1 MKRGKREEGERR
13 RDREQ
18 LRRWK
23 GGVELVKEAAKLQIP
38 ALEDS
43 THLLLAERGEL
54 LEKRRQAD
62 AKSLML
68 RRVKV
73 IGKLQRSLQSL
84 QIHPGSPKMML
95 LGVEEFLMKVGK
107 DLAAAR
113 CQRMYCANPLRCSGC
128 WSAPQESCSRCFE
141 SPWSCTSC

>member
-1 MKRGKREEGERR
+1 MKRGKRGEGERR

-23 GGVELVKEAAKLQIP
+23 GGEELLKEAAKLQIL

-43 THLLLAERGEL
+43 THLLLEL
-54 LEKRRQAD
+54 LEWRRQAD
-62 AKSLML
+62 AKSWRM

-73 IGKLQRSLQSL
+73 MGKLQRSWQSL

-95 LGVEEFLMKVGK
+95 LGVEEVLMKVGK
-107 DLAAAR
+107 DLAGAR
-113 CQRMYCANPLRCSGC
+113 CQRKYCASPVRCSGC
-128 WSAPQESCSRCFE
+128 WCASQESC
-141 SPWSCTSC
+141 